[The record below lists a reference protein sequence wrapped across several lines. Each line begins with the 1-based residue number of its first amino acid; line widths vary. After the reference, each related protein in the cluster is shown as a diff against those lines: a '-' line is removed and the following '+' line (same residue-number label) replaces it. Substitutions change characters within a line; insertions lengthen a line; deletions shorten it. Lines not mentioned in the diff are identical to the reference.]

1 MSLLIEWA
9 GALFLLAGGFLCIT
23 GGVGLLRM
31 PDFFSRVHAAGVTET
46 LAAPLLLFG
55 LMLQMEWSLELVK
68 VLMILVF
75 VLATN
80 PTATQAMARA
90 TLTGVQKPLVDCTR
104 ENEGESSSN
113 I

>member
-1 MSLLIEWA
+1 MSGWLVWLSDA
-9 GALFLLAGGFLCIT
+9 CLLAGAVLCIT

-31 PDFFSRVHAAGVTET
+31 PDFYTRMHAAALTDT

-55 LMLQMEWSLELVK
+55 LALRMPMSLELVK
-68 VLMILVF
+68 MLLIGLL

-90 TLTGVQKPLVDCTR
+90 ALHGGHRPQIDDHTPPTGDR
-104 ENEGESSSN
+104 
-113 I
+113 